1 MHLKSKTL
9 LEVHILCRKK
19 VSNIKALGRVQN
31 ICYNGYERSPFGTY
45 RNYEK
50 VFSRKTKQKHL
61 RNSMVTAQPIDIKHC
76 KNIVLNLLPKAR
88 KTRVN
93 TGIFKKSNREKP
105 NH

>member
-1 MHLKSKTL
+1 MHLKSQTL

-31 ICYNGYERSPFGTY
+31 ICYNGYERTPFGTY

-50 VFSRKTKQKHL
+50 VFSRKTKQKHFG
-61 RNSMVTAQPIDIKHC
+61 NSMVTAQPIDIKHC

-93 TGIFKKSNREKP
+93 TAIFKKSNRDKP